1 VLDPANQ
8 SVVCVD
14 IGGTSTKSGI
24 LDATGE
30 LRFVDSIPTQPDHT
44 SYIQALCALI
54 DRTRKAALT
63 NGYRLS
69 GIGVAVAGFLSPS
82 RDRLVY
88 NPNLSWLEGVPL
100 HERLA
105 ERFDL
110 PIELEV
116 DSNAACMAEYYFGSG
131 QQSRRFLCVTAGTG
145 LGVGMAI
152 EGQPL
157 RFAYGC
163 LGDIGHII
171 VQPEGPLCSCGG
183 RGCAEIMVSAPAL
196 AERFAYRS
204 AIRSTVSLRDV
215 VEAAQARDS
224 IAITVLKE
232 AGEWLGIAIASMANI
247 LFPDH
252 IVIAGG
258 LSAAGDYVLE
268 PAERMFRETASILA
282 RSNTSFAVAALGPSA
297 TLLGAAWPFWA
308 AGAVNIKT
316 SEEVA
321 IHGEPGAR

>member
-1 VLDPANQ
+1 
-8 SVVCVD
+8 
-14 IGGTSTKSGI
+14 
-24 LDATGE
+24 
-30 LRFVDSIPTQPDHT
+30 
-44 SYIQALCALI
+44 
-54 DRTRKAALT
+54 
-63 NGYRLS
+63 
-69 GIGVAVAGFLSPS
+69 
-82 RDRLVY
+82 
-88 NPNLSWLEGVPL
+88 LSWLEGVPL

-268 PAERMFRETASILA
+268 PAERVFRETASILA